1 MASLAELLAAKK
13 KQTTPAPEIKIDTFQ
28 DNVLITGTKE
38 QTESFI
44 KEIINPIPSDCSQEV
59 ADILL
64 KIRSLNEMSDLD
76 LKGAMDSL
84 KLSLL
89 ENPAAVE
96 IMLPEDIGEMVK
108 ALMKITGQQI
118 TEAVSKKKAGR
129 KGKEPSLK
137 NLSEDDISKAFEEL

>member
-1 MASLAELLAAKK
+1 MASLADLLAAKK
-13 KQTTPAPEIKIDTFQ
+13 KQQIPEQVSEVKKLESITEVEIK
-28 DNVLITGTKE
+28 E
-38 QTESFI
+38 EEES
-44 KEIINPIPSDCSQEV
+44 KVPSDCSQEV

-118 TEAVSKKKAGR
+118 TEAVTKKKTGR
-129 KGKEPSLK
+129 KAKEPSLK
-137 NLSEDDISKAFEEL
+137 NLSEDDIAKAFEEL

>member
-1 MASLAELLAAKK
+1 MASLADLIAAKR
-13 KQTTPAPEIKIDTFQ
+13 KQQTPEQKEESIEIK
-28 DNVLITGTKE
+28 KE
-38 QTESFI
+38 EPRIESFT
-44 KEIINPIPSDCSQEV
+44 KEIINSTSDVSVPIDCSQEV

-76 LKGAMDSL
+76 LKEAMDSL

-118 TEAVSKKKAGR
+118 TEAVNKKKTGR
-129 KGKEPSLK
+129 KTKEPSLK